1 MTFELKDLL
10 NTLPPTE
17 RVAITDMAD
26 ECIADNDRRCIE
38 SDPAFMKKYGRC
50 DVLSVYV
57 ANGKLNVI
65 VDKSD
70 IDWKNRRL
78 T

>member
-1 MTFELKDLL
+1 MNFTLKDLL

-17 RVAITDMAD
+17 RVTITDMAD
-26 ECIADNDRRCIE
+26 DCLADNERKCIE
-38 SDPAFMKKYGRC
+38 SVKAFMQKYGRC

-65 VDKSD
+65 IDKSD
-70 IDWKNRRL
+70 WRNRR
-78 T
+78 TT